1 MSTPQQYDAIIIG
14 SGQAGTPL
22 STALAAAGMHTALI
36 ERKHVGGTC
45 INEGCTPTKTMVA
58 SGRVAYLARRA
69 ADYGVHT
76 GASDISIDLGKVR
89 QRKRDI
95 VDKFRNGSQARIEK
109 AANLELI
116 FGDASF
122 AGSSTG
128 PMTIEV
134 RSNDGAQRVL
144 SAKYI
149 FINAGTRA
157 TRPKLDGL
165 DDVPTLDNVSIM
177 ELDAVPEHL
186 LILGGG
192 YIGVEFG
199 QLFRR
204 FGSRVTIIQL
214 RGQLLAGEDPDVA
227 EEVAK
232 IFQQDGIEVLL
243 NAKVI
248 RVRQADKSIRLEVE
262 QQGHATTLTLAG
274 SHLLAATGRVP
285 NSDTLNLAAAG
296 IQTDERGFIKVN
308 DRLETTASGVYALGD
323 IKGGP
328 AFTHI
333 SYDDFRIIRANLL
346 EKKNASTNNRLV
358 PYTVFIDPQ
367 LGRVGLTET
376 EARAQQRNIRV
387 AKLPITS
394 VARALETDE
403 TRGFIKAVV
412 DAETKQILGA
422 AVLGIEGGEIMSA
435 IEIAMMGKLPYTAL
449 RDGVFAHPTLAE
461 SLNNLFTAMDSGK

>member
-1 MSTPQQYDAIIIG
+1 MSTSQQYDAIIIG

-76 GASDISIDLGKVR
+76 GASDISVDLRQVR

-109 AANLELI
+109 TANLELI
-116 FGDASF
+116 FGDARF
-122 AGSSTG
+122 TG
-128 PMTIEV
+128 ARTIEV
-134 RSNDGAQRVL
+134 RSNDGAQRSL

-157 TRPKLDGL
+157 ARPKLDGL
-165 DDVPTLDNVSIM
+165 DDIPTLDNVSIM
-177 ELDAVPEHL
+177 ELDTVPAHL

-204 FGSRVTIIQL
+204 FGSRVTIVQL

-227 EEVAK
+227 EEVTK

-243 NAKVI
+243 NSKVI
-248 RVRQADKSIRLEVE
+248 RIRQAGGNIRLEVQ
-262 QQGHATTLTLAG
+262 QQGTSKTLAG
-274 SHLLAATGRVP
+274 SHLLVATGRVP

-296 IQTDERGFIKVN
+296 IQVDDRGFIKVN
-308 DRLETTASGVYALGD
+308 DRLGTTASCVYALGD

-346 EKKNASTNNRLV
+346 EKKNASTHGRLV

-376 EARAQQRNIRV
+376 EARAQKRNIRV
-387 AKLPITS
+387 AKLPMTS